1 MKRSILLFLI
11 FFISCSQVQIVK
23 KIRAY
28 RIPPEIYRVQLPDS
42 LIIKAES
49 ISRGEFAY
57 ILVTR
62 FTSHD
67 LLGFM
72 TKYSDIKPEDARNY
86 WSEDYINTSCEYQIM
101 RIMPDG
107 NFYPDDPVKKF
118 QAAIVLYR
126 VAVNF
131 QIVESNINILSK
143 SWDWAVSNAILSGD
157 KNDYITGEES
167 VEAAVNFCNYI
178 LD

>member
-1 MKRSILLFLI
+1 MKYFIVFFLLFT
-11 FFISCSQVQIVK
+11 FSCSQVQIIK
-23 KIRAY
+23 KVRAY

-49 ISRGEFAY
+49 ISRGELAY

-62 FTSHD
+62 FTSYD
-67 LLGFM
+67 LLGIM
-72 TKYSDIKPEDARNY
+72 TKNSYSRPEDAILY
-86 WSEDYINTSCEYQIM
+86 WSRDYINTSCEYQIM

-118 QAAIVLYR
+118 QIAIVLYR
-126 VAVNF
+126 IAVNF
-131 QIVESNINILSK
+131 RIVESNINILSA
-143 SWDWAVSNAILSGD
+143 SWNWAVNKNILTGNED
-157 KNDYITGEES
+157 DYISGEE
-167 VEAAVNFCNYI
+167 AVRAVINFCEYI